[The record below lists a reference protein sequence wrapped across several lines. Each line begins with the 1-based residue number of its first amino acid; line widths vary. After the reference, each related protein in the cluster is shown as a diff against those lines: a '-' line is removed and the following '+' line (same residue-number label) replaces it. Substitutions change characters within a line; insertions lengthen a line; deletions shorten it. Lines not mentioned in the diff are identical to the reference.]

1 MRQYTDQ
8 TIILNAV
15 AANGASAAISMAA
28 FRHIEL
34 QLATT
39 GFTGTVKFAG
49 SNADTAP
56 DFGAAASATNPW
68 SFVQAIDQIDGSTVA
83 GGTGEAYTTDTSV
96 KNLELNVN
104 GMKWIAAIVSGW
116 SVGSLTV
123 KGKGY
128 NDGE

>member
-1 MRQYTDQ
+1 M
-8 TIILNAV
+8 ILNAV
-15 AANGASAAISMAA
+15 AANGASAAINMVA
-28 FRHIEL
+28 FRHIEM

-39 GFTGTVKFAG
+39 GFTGTLKFAG

-56 DFGAAASATNPW
+56 DFSSAASASNPW
-68 SFVQAIDQIDGSTVA
+68 TFVQAVDQIDGSTVA

-104 GMKWIAAIVSGW
+104 GMKWIGLIISGY
-116 SVGSLTV
+116 SVGSITA

-128 NDGE
+128 NDPD